1 MATKF
6 STIYKQE
13 LKGKGIL
20 SSMGSAVLKSAR
32 ERTDIRNMIFG
43 GKGMFSATGQKTFGR
58 GYSAL
63 SSGAPSATQ
72 VSMQN
77 NATNE
82 LLSSSERQEALLRVV
97 AKNTFNMNLMARDMN
112 ITRQNIST
120 LTRLAAGKASQSQDA
135 LWYDVKTRNQSIDS
149 LGKKTPTK
157 ATGNTQSGGSG
168 IFGLLGGLFSG
179 GANFIGAVVSGLL
192 GIVGTVGGGVLSA
205 IGSVFRFIPG
215 GFLIGTVALA
225 AVAYLLKKVS
235 ESIDFAGLKN
245 DILKGL
251 GLDPDDKE
259 NTLTKQILMKLGFS
273 KENAGKIEGMFS
285 DIGTAVA
292 DAVSPAIESFK
303 NIFSP
308 VVKAMLIHSQ
318 AAFSLLAHGFSI
330 MGQELKYQAD
340 KFFND
345 NRTEIFAAMAL
356 GLMGP
361 AAILSPR
368 RAAIITGLA
377 AAAGELTKTKTI
389 PELEKD
395 LAKQQAVVD
404 AGLKNQGPGVP
415 KTLEDIMER
424 YNRPGGSETNTGLQ
438 VFNKQGLTNNQLG
451 IADAETKRLSTL
463 AALEDSRR
471 REQQS
476 SQRQRELMDPN
487 AWRENYRGEVERLK
501 LLSRLEQSEKELEEL
516 NRTPPAAATAPQR
529 LSISSPYGPRIH
541 PTTGKKEFHTGA
553 DIRMPSNTPLFSV
566 VDGKIV
572 AARKDDING
581 NYITVRGADGT
592 EYSYSHLNSIDVTE
606 GQQVKRGDLIGKSG
620 STGRST
626 GPHLHFGVR
635 EKGKH
640 RAPLE
645 QEMKDAF
652 IKSQQVSQLSIDN
665 LDQMRALLSPDAGGG
680 TTVNTTNNNYSS
692 GRGDSQA
699 FAGVIDA
706 DAIELFARN
715 A

>member
-1 MATKF
+1 
-6 STIYKQE
+6 
-13 LKGKGIL
+13 
-20 SSMGSAVLKSAR
+20 
-32 ERTDIRNMIFG
+32 
-43 GKGMFSATGQKTFGR
+43 
-58 GYSAL
+58 
-63 SSGAPSATQ
+63 
-72 VSMQN
+72 
-77 NATNE
+77 
-82 LLSSSERQEALLRVV
+82 
-97 AKNTFNMNLMARDMN
+97 
-112 ITRQNIST
+112 
-120 LTRLAAGKASQSQDA
+120 
-135 LWYDVKTRNQSIDS
+135 VKTRNQSIDS

-273 KENAGKIEGMFS
+273 KENAAKIEGMFS

-368 RAAIITGLA
+368 RTAIVTGLA

-395 LAKQQAVVD
+395 LAKQQAIVD
-404 AGLKNQGPGVP
+404 EQLKKQAQGVP

-424 YNRPGGSETNTGLQ
+424 YNKPGGNETNYGPFQ
-438 VFNKQGLTNNQLG
+438 VYNKQGLTNQQLG
-451 IADAETKRLSTL
+451 IVDAETKRLTIL
-463 AALEDSRR
+463 AALEDLRR

-487 AWRENYRGEVERLK
+487 AWRERYQGEVERLK

-516 NRTPPAAATAPQR
+516 NRTSPAAASRAPIR
-529 LSISSPYGPRIH
+529 ISSGYGNRIS
-541 PTTGKKEFHTGA
+541 PVTGKQEFHAGV
-553 DIRMPSNTPLFSV
+553 DIPMPPNTPLFSV

-572 AARKDDING
+572 AVKNDDING
-581 NYITVRGADGT
+581 NYVTVRGANGT
-592 EYSYSHLNSIDVTE
+592 EYSYSHLNSANVTV
-606 GQQVKRGDLIGKSG
+606 GQEVKRGDLIGKSG
-620 STGRST
+620 NTGRST

-640 RAPLE
+640 REPLE
-645 QEMKDAF
+645 QEYRDAI
-652 IKSQQVSQLSIDN
+652 IKSQQMSQLSIDN
-665 LDQMRALLSPDAGGG
+665 LDQMRALMLPGGG
-680 TTVNTTNNNYSS
+680 GETVVNNVNNNYSG
-692 GRGDSQA
+692 GRGESQA
-699 FAGVIDA
+699 LASVVNYDVIEYFAV
-706 DAIELFARN
+706 RS
-715 A
+715 